1 MEKPKRRRGIAVN
14 LHGVPRVTQDLAS
27 IPDLITLKR
36 PAGRKQDLS
45 DIAMLEI
52 NRLTFLCLDE
62 KHREIRERIR
72 RGEL

>member
-1 MEKPKRRRGIAVN
+1 MAEKKRDG
-14 LHGVPRVTQDLAS
+14 GVEFDYSPEILQKFKESTAEWKLNW
-27 IPDLITLKR
+27 LE
-36 PAGRKQDLS
+36 
-45 DIAMLEI
+45 EI